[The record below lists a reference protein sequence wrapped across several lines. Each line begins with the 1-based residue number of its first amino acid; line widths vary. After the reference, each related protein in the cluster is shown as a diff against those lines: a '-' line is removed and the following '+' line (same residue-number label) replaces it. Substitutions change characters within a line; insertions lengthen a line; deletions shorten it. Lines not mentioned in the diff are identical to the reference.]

1 MFIAMYL
8 KFFSILKLKWLL
20 HMNAI
25 QNICKIDQKG
35 GKNLQF
41 LFKVV
46 QGYAVV
52 EGTPVREPR
61 LPCCGIGTGWFL

>member
-1 MFIAMYL
+1 
-8 KFFSILKLKWLL
+8 
-20 HMNAI
+20 MNDI

-35 GKNLQF
+35 GKHLQF